1 MFSNKSLFI
10 FSQFILILNYLPLY
24 LSIISIP
31 FKLNIL
37 SIYRSYNSTNFY
49 NFYFNRDIFLELN
62 IGTPAKKTKA
72 ALSLDSSCFYFL
84 NDGSNTNNYHPVK
97 SSSFNLNDKST
108 TFSNLRNADDIIYF
122 QDNNKRQK
130 LSFVLMDSTVEK
142 IMNNNYMP
150 IIGLKHPFVYS
161 GSKSFYPCPNFL
173 YELKQTKI
181 INKMIWTIKFDS
193 KYNGEFILGGDLS
206 EYDEDKYPK
215 ELYKVTYF
223 DLKYSI
229 IFDSIYTKHKISNRI
244 TYISDS
250 KSSDNFRKASININ
264 SGVIIG
270 TSEYKNFIDY
280 HFFNNLI
287 KRKICQVDGVD
298 DYLIYNCRMEFGG
311 MASPRY
317 PTISYFEE
325 FPDLIFKSS
334 NLEYN
339 FILKS
344 YDLFEQIFGK
354 YYFVIIFKNRTIGD
368 DYWHLGE
375 PFYRKFTFSINLDAK
390 TIGFYHKK
398 VKGKKVNKTKN
409 NNKINKTKFLDDDDD
424 EDEDVNKNNTDDNK
438 SMNKIL
444 KYFIEIIIAIGIALV
459 GYYIGITVREK
470 RKKRANELKDENY
483 EYMTEQNKDINENN
497 NNQKEEKLVELNS
510 RLGL

>member
-1 MFSNKSLFI
+1 MFSKNNLFL
-10 FSQFILILNYLPLY
+10 FYQFIVILLYLPLS

-31 FKLNIL
+31 FKLNI
-37 SIYRSYNSTNFY
+37 SNVYKSYNPADFY
-49 NFYFNRDIFLELN
+49 NVFFKRSIFIEMN
-62 IGTPAKKTKA
+62 IGTPSKKINSTLNLK
-72 ALSLDSSCFYFL
+72 SSCFYFSC
-84 NDGSNTNNYHPVK
+84 NDSNINNFYPIK
-97 SSSFNLNDKST
+97 SSSFKLNGKSNIYT
-108 TFSNLRNADDIIYF
+108 DLRNAHDIIYF
-122 QDNNKRQK
+122 QDIKRSQK
-130 LSFVLMDSTVEK
+130 LSFLLMNDTDKK

-150 IIGLKHPFVYS
+150 IIGLKHPFVFS

-173 YELKQTKI
+173 YELKQAKI

-206 EYDEDKYPK
+206 EYDEDKYPN

-244 TYISDS
+244 TYISDN

-287 KRKICQVDGVD
+287 KRKICQVDSVD
-298 DYLIYNCRMEFGG
+298 DYLIYSCRIEFGG

-354 YYFVIIFKNRTIGD
+354 YYFLIIFKNRTIGD

-390 TIGFYHKK
+390 TIGFYEKK
-398 VKGKKVNKTKN
+398 IKGKKVNKTKN
-409 NNKINKTKFLDDDDD
+409 NNKINNTQFLDDDDE
-424 EDEDVNKNNTDDNK
+424 EDEDVNKNNTNDNK

-444 KYFIEIIIAIGIALV
+444 KYFIEIIIAIVIALV

-497 NNQKEEKLVELNS
+497 NNQKKEKLVELNS